1 MGEVQEKGVALPL
14 LVSPR
19 VSPHV
24 FGTHATPD
32 EVAASPLLAVLEQVT
47 VMVPCDWR

>member
-14 LVSPR
+14 LVSSR

-32 EVAASPLLAVLEQVT
+32 EVVGAPLLAPPAQV
-47 VMVPCDWR
+47 MAMSPCER